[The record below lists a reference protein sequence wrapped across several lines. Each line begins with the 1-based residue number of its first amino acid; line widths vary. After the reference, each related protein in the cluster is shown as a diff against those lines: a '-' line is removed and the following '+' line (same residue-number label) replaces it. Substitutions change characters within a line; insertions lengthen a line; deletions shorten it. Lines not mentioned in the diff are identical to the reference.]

1 MDLYYSLV
9 MKKLLVF
16 LVLSILLHAGEK
28 EYLFLGKHFI
38 ANYSEC
44 DPEALKNAHRLVE
57 VMREGVNESGA
68 QILNESSYFFPGD
81 GLTMAIL
88 LSESHASIHTYPE
101 HNACFVDLFTCGD
114 HCHYEPFDRV
124 LREYLKPRSVQSK
137 VLIRDEA
144 FIEHHH

>member
-1 MDLYYSLV
+1 
-9 MKKLLVF
+9 MKKLFIL
-16 LVLSILLHAGEK
+16 LVLSVILHAGEK

-114 HCHYEPFDRV
+114 NCSAETFDAV
-124 LREYLKPRSVQSK
+124 MQAYLKPQTVNQRTV
-137 VLIRDEA
+137 VRHRE
-144 FIEHHH
+144 IEEK

>member
-1 MDLYYSLV
+1 
-9 MKKLLVF
+9 MKKL
-16 LVLSILLHAGEK
+16 IALLFASVIINGADQ

-44 DPEALKNAHRLVE
+44 DSEALKNAHQLVE
-57 VMREGVNESGA
+57 VMREGVKESGA

-124 LREYLKPRSVQSK
+124 LREYLKPRAVQSK

-144 FIEHHH
+144 FIEHHHE